1 MMPLPP
7 FPPSALIPQTLS
19 RRRFL
24 TLAGGLALSFSL
36 FPTSSDAHL
45 LAFDTHAL
53 DIHDV
58 AVPVPGLPRSL
69 EGFTIA
75 HLTDTHLHTLGPF
88 EAHVIAA
95 VHARDPALVVL
106 TGDMFSSRQAL
117 PVLVEF
123 CQALQAPGRR
133 VLAICGNHEVW
144 SHVTAST
151 LRQRYRDA
159 GVQLL
164 VNEHLVL
171 HSALT
176 IVGTGDSV
184 TQHYNLRRAVH
195 GMPASAVRIHLSHA
209 PEVFDWHEGL
219 PFSFALCLAGHTH
232 GGQIR
237 VPFLPPHVP
246 KGAGPRFVSGWYAQ
260 TRQGPAYIS
269 RGIGTTGIPLRLNC
283 PPELPFLRLTQA

>member
-1 MMPLPP
+1 MPTSPP
-7 FPPSALIPQTLS
+7 PRSALILRTCS

-36 FPTSSDAHL
+36 LPTPSYAHM
-45 LAFDTHAL
+45 AFDTHAL

-58 AVPVPGLPRSL
+58 AVPVPGLPHAL

-75 HLTDTHLHTLGPF
+75 HLTDTHLYALGAL
-88 EAHVIAA
+88 EERVIAA

-106 TGDMFSSRQAL
+106 TGDMFNARDAL

-123 CQALQAPGRR
+123 CQALQAPGRQ
-133 VLAICGNHEVW
+133 VLAICGNHEMW
-144 SHVTAST
+144 SKVAVST
-151 LRQRYRDA
+151 LRQRYRYV

-171 HSALT
+171 NSALT
-176 IVGTGDSV
+176 VVGTGDSV
-184 TQHYNLRRAVH
+184 TRHYNLRRAVH
-195 GMPASAVRIHLSHA
+195 DMPASAVRIHLSHA
-209 PEVFDWHEGL
+209 PEVFDWQEGL
-219 PFSFALCLAGHTH
+219 ALSFALCLAGHTH

-237 VPFLPPHVP
+237 VPFLPPHMP

-269 RGIGTTGIPLRLNC
+269 RGIGTTVIPLRLNC
-283 PPELPFLRLTQA
+283 PPELPFLRLTRA